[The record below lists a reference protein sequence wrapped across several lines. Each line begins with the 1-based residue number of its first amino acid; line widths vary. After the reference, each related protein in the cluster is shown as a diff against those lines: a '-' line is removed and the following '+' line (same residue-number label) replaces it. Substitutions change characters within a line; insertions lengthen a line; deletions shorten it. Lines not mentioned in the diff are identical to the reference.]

1 MFESKEVKADA
12 AALEEKLNK
21 SWDLWDAGDRSKF
34 DNVEFVERLEDWY
47 NRNNPKTTFS
57 GKNKKVSD
65 YVHYKREIIEDFG
78 AMKLAK
84 LRDDEGEDYS
94 GAFESAAVKASSV
107 AKILNSI
114 DIDNELLL
122 WLTWD
127 SGDDTGFIITNKQ
140 FIYSLRGEQL
150 TDIMPRVGSVEWAK
164 LHSVEIERGGIL
176 PVYDLS
182 INGEKFGRFTFG
194 GLKKER
200 QYIMD
205 LLSAIAGLTAEL
217 FKEPTIVT
225 VASGT
230 NDNLPDPLEQLEKLK
245 SLLDAGVISEEEF
258 TSKKEDLLNKI

>member
-21 SWDLWDAGDRSKF
+21 SWDLWDAGDSSKF
-34 DNVEFVERLEDWY
+34 DNVDFSESLEGWY
-47 NRNNPKTTFS
+47 KRNNPKTAFS
-57 GKNKKVSD
+57 GKDKKISD
-65 YVHYKREIIEDFG
+65 EVHFKREIIEDFG

-84 LRDDEGEDYS
+84 LRDDDGEENAGPKS
-94 GAFESAAVKASSV
+94 IQAKESSV

-122 WLTWD
+122 WLAWCT
-127 SGDDTGFIITNKQ
+127 GDDTGFLITNKQ
-140 FIYSLRGEQL
+140 FIYSLRGEKL
-150 TDIMPRVGSVEWAK
+150 MDIMPRVGSVEWAK
-164 LHSVEIERGGIL
+164 LHSVEIDRGGIL
-176 PVYDLS
+176 PVFDLS

-205 LLSAIAGLTAEL
+205 LLSTITGLTAEH

-225 VASGT
+225 VASGA